1 MELSELGRYNT
12 TTEANL
18 VKARLQA
25 SGVEAIVQ
33 ADTAGGT
40 IPSLPSK
47 GVRVLVREEDRL
59 EALEILERLLPQ
71 GD

>member
-12 TTEANL
+12 VTEANL

-25 SGVEAIVQ
+25 SGIEAIVQ

-47 GVRVLVREEDRL
+47 GVRVLVRDEDRL
-59 EALEILERLLPQ
+59 DALEVLERLLPQ